1 MIKETSYS
9 PFDRPL
15 NKMKILIVTS
25 VYAEKKA
32 IKEGLGNHDNIDIE
46 VVGVGPICAAVE
58 TTKLLGKKKY
68 ELVICAGIAGG
79 FAKHTSI
86 GTLVISDRVIS
97 ADLGAQS
104 PEGFLSLEELSLGT
118 THFPVSPPLADTI
131 KSILQTGM
139 DEVVIGTILTLS
151 TVTGTDITTNELA
164 ERYPYA
170 VAEAMEGFGV
180 ATAANA
186 FSIPFIELRAIS
198 NHIGLRDKSKWRFPQ
213 ALAQLKKVGF
223 LLHQNYETNS

>member
-9 PFDRPL
+9 PSDRL
-15 NKMKILIVTS
+15 FNQIKILIVTS
-25 VYAEKKA
+25 VLAEKKA
-32 IKEGLGNHDNIDIE
+32 LEEGLGKIENVDIE

-58 TTKLLGKKKY
+58 TTKLLYKKKY

-104 PEGFLSLEELSLGT
+104 PEGFLSLNELNLGKT
-118 THFPVSPPLADTI
+118 YFPVTSPIAETV
-131 KSILQTGM
+131 KSILKNGM
-139 DEVVIGTILTLS
+139 DEVVIGPILTLS
-151 TVTGTDITTNELA
+151 TVTGTDKTTKELSD
-164 ERYPYA
+164 RYPYA

-198 NHIGLRDKSKWRFPQ
+198 NYIGPRDKSKWRFHE
-213 ALAQLKKVGF
+213 AFSQLKKAGY
-223 LLHQNYETNS
+223 LLRQTKQ